1 MSKNRLKLIG
11 DRIRLAR
18 EGKGYTQASLGE
30 SLALSEAQVH
40 QIEQGEISG
49 ELGLILQIST
59 LLDCS
64 IDYLLGVEPVELPL
78 DEAELLDLYRSLP
91 PGLPRE
97 YILNFLKS
105 WASNKG
111 FRKDIPK

>member
-1 MSKNRLKLIG
+1 MTKNRLKLIG
-11 DRIRLAR
+11 ERIRLAR
-18 EGKGYTQASLGE
+18 EEKGYTQARLGDSLE
-30 SLALSEAQVH
+30 LSEAEVH

-64 IDYLLGVEPVELPL
+64 IDYLLGVEPGGLQP
-78 DEAELLDLYRSLP
+78 DEAELLNLYRTLP
-91 PGLPRE
+91 PGLPRD

-105 WASNKG
+105 WTSNKG
-111 FRKDIPK
+111 FRQDIP